1 MGMILLSPRMKS
13 SVILAMNIQVASGH
27 CPRDSFMKASFK
39 MGKVFSD
46 AVCRAY
52 HVGGSLSVSPA
63 MMSGLAMVTDTLVS
77 MVTRH
82 AFSYICSSACRL
94 SWLYFSVKL
103 SM

>member
-1 MGMILLSPRMKS
+1 
-13 SVILAMNIQVASGH
+13 
-27 CPRDSFMKASFK
+27 
-39 MGKVFSD
+39 
-46 AVCRAY
+46 
-52 HVGGSLSVSPA
+52 VGGSLSVSPA